1 MPTMGLIFAAP
12 RAGKPAHRQR
22 ARPRNALMLTSFAT
36 LLDRYNAIFFDAY
49 GVLKNAHGLIPGIDR
64 TIDALIRAD
73 KPFYVL
79 TNDASRGPDEL
90 AQSYER
96 LGLPTVTADR
106 IVSSGMLARE
116 YLQLKVNHGTVAY
129 LGTDTSAHYI
139 ENADLHA
146 LPIRE
151 VDLDAAAD
159 ISALVLLDDEG
170 FDWNTDLNKTINL
183 LRRRNIPVIVA
194 NTDATYPVQGQQVAV
209 AIGAV
214 ADMLERIVGKQ
225 FIRFG
230 KPDAQLFM
238 FAYDLLRERRPI
250 QKGEILMV
258 GDTLKSDILGGN
270 KFGFDTALVL
280 TGNTP
285 ADDVDLRIKATGIIP
300 THVCESAAI

>member
-1 MPTMGLIFAAP
+1 M
-12 RAGKPAHRQR
+12 
-22 ARPRNALMLTSFAT
+22 TSFAS
-36 LLDRYNAIFFDAY
+36 LIDQYKAVFFDAY
-49 GVLKNAHGLIPGIDR
+49 GVLKNAHGLIPGVDR
-64 TIDALIRAD
+64 TINALIQTE

-79 TNDASRGPDEL
+79 TNDASRSPNQL
-90 AQSYER
+90 AESYAR
-96 LGLPTVTADR
+96 LGLPMVTADR

-116 YLQLKVNHGTVAY
+116 YLQLKVSHGTVAY

-151 VDLDAAAD
+151 VDLNNAGD
-159 ISALVLLDDEG
+159 ITALVLLDDEG
-170 FDWNTDLNKTINL
+170 FDWNTDLNKTVNL
-183 LRRRNIPVIVA
+183 LRQRNIPVIVA
-194 NTDATYPVQGQQVAV
+194 NTDATYPVSGNRVAV

-238 FAYDLLRERRPI
+238 FAYDLLRDSPSERAPI
-250 QKGEILMV
+250 GKNEILMV

-285 ADDVDLRIKATGIIP
+285 AEDVDLRIKATGIIP
-300 THVCESAAI
+300 TYVCESAAV

>member
-1 MPTMGLIFAAP
+1 MI
-12 RAGKPAHRQR
+12 
-22 ARPRNALMLTSFAT
+22 SFAT
-36 LLDRYNAIFFDAY
+36 ILDQYKAIFFDAY
-49 GVLKNAHGLIPGIDR
+49 GVLKNAHGLIPGVDR
-64 TIDALIRAD
+64 TITHLVETE

-79 TNDASRGPDEL
+79 TNDASRSPDEL
-90 AQSYER
+90 AESYAR
-96 LGLPTVTADR
+96 LGLPMITADC

-129 LGTDTSAHYI
+129 LGTATSAHYI

-146 LPIRE
+146 LPIRD
-151 VDLDAAAD
+151 VNLDHAD
-159 ISALVLLDDEG
+159 EITALVLLDDEG
-170 FDWNTDLNKTINL
+170 FDWNTDLNKTVNL

-194 NTDATYPVQGQQVAV
+194 NTDATYPVAGSQVAV

-214 ADMLERIVGKQ
+214 ADMLERIMGKQ

-238 FAYDLLRERRPI
+238 FAYDLLREKIPI
-250 QKGEILMV
+250 TKSDILMV

-285 ADDVDLRIKATGIIP
+285 AQDVDLRIQATGIIP
-300 THVCESAAI
+300 TYVCASAAV

>member
-1 MPTMGLIFAAP
+1 MTP
-12 RAGKPAHRQR
+12 
-22 ARPRNALMLTSFAT
+22 FAT
-36 LLDRYNAIFFDAY
+36 LIDQYKAIFFDAY
-49 GVLKNAHGLIPGIDR
+49 GVLKNAHGLIPGIDG
-64 TIDALIRAD
+64 TIDALLAAD

-79 TNDASRGPDEL
+79 TNDASRSPDQL
-90 AQSYER
+90 ADSYKR
-96 LGLPTVTADR
+96 LGLPTITADR

-139 ENADLHA
+139 ENTDLHA
-146 LPIRE
+146 LPIRD
-151 VDLDAAAD
+151 VNLDDAAD
-159 ISALVLLDDEG
+159 ITALVLLDDEG

-194 NTDATYPVQGQQVAV
+194 NTDATYPVRGQQVAV

-238 FAYDLLRERRPI
+238 FAYDLLRDAANGKMPI
-250 QKGEILMV
+250 SKNEILMV

-285 ADDVDLRIKATGIIP
+285 VEDVDLRIKATGIIP
-300 THVCESAAI
+300 TYVCESAAV

>member
-1 MPTMGLIFAAP
+1 MTPFASLIDHYKAV
-12 RAGKPAHRQR
+12 
-22 ARPRNALMLTSFAT
+22 
-36 LLDRYNAIFFDAY
+36 FFDAY
-49 GVLKNAHGLIPGIDR
+49 GVLKNAHGLIPGVDR
-64 TIDALIRAD
+64 TIHALIQTE

-79 TNDASRGPDEL
+79 TNDASRSPEQL
-90 AQSYER
+90 AESYAR
-96 LGLPTVTADR
+96 LGLPLVTADR

-116 YLQLKVNHGTVAY
+116 YLQLKVSHGTVAY

-146 LPIRE
+146 LPIRD
-151 VDLDAAAD
+151 VDLNDAAD
-159 ISALVLLDDEG
+159 ITALVLLDDEG
-170 FDWNTDLNKTINL
+170 FDWNTDLNKTVNL
-183 LRRRNIPVIVA
+183 LRQRNIPVIVA
-194 NTDATYPVQGQQVAV
+194 NTDATYPVSGNRVAV

-238 FAYDLLRERRPI
+238 FAYDLLRERMTI
-250 QKGEILMV
+250 GKNEILMV

-285 ADDVDLRIKATGIIP
+285 AEDVDLRIKATGIIP
-300 THVCESAAI
+300 SYVCESAAV

>member
-1 MPTMGLIFAAP
+1 MTPFASLIDQYKAV
-12 RAGKPAHRQR
+12 
-22 ARPRNALMLTSFAT
+22 
-36 LLDRYNAIFFDAY
+36 FFDAY
-49 GVLKNAHGLIPGIDR
+49 GVLKNAHGLIPGVDR
-64 TIDALIRAD
+64 TVNALIQTG

-79 TNDASRGPDEL
+79 TNDASRSPDQL
-90 AQSYER
+90 AESYAR
-96 LGLPTVTADR
+96 LGLPLVTADR

-116 YLQLKVNHGTVAY
+116 YLQLKVSHGTVAY

-146 LPIRE
+146 LPIRD
-151 VDLDAAAD
+151 VDLNNATD
-159 ISALVLLDDEG
+159 ITALVLLDDEG
-170 FDWNTDLNKTINL
+170 FDWNTDLNKTVNL
-183 LRRRNIPVIVA
+183 LRLRNIPVIVA
-194 NTDATYPVQGQQVAV
+194 NTDATYPVSGNRVAV
-209 AIGAV
+209 AIGGV

-238 FAYDLLRERRPI
+238 FAYDLLRERMTI
-250 QKGEILMV
+250 GKNEILMV

-285 ADDVDLRIKATGIIP
+285 AEDVDLRIKATGIIP
-300 THVCESAAI
+300 TYVCESAAV

>member
-1 MPTMGLIFAAP
+1 MT
-12 RAGKPAHRQR
+12 Q
-22 ARPRNALMLTSFAT
+22 FAT
-36 LLDRYNAIFFDAY
+36 LLDQYKAVFFDAY
-49 GVLKNAHGLIPGIDR
+49 GVLKNAHGLIPGVDR
-64 TIDALIRAD
+64 TIGALLERQ

-79 TNDASRGPDEL
+79 TNDASRSPAEL
-90 AQSYER
+90 AESYAR

-116 YLQLKVNHGTVAY
+116 YLQLKVGHGTVAY

-151 VDLDAAAD
+151 VDLDHATD
-159 ISALVLLDDEG
+159 ITALVLLDDEG

-183 LRRRNIPVIVA
+183 LRLRNIPVVVA
-194 NTDATYPVQGQQVAV
+194 NTDATYPVSGNRVAV

-238 FAYDLLRERRPI
+238 FAYDLLREKI
-250 QKGEILMV
+250 AIGKNEILMV

-285 ADDVDLRIKATGIIP
+285 AEDVDLRIRATGIIP
-300 THVCESAAI
+300 TYVCESAAV

>member
-1 MPTMGLIFAAP
+1 MTPFA
-12 RAGKPAHRQR
+12 
-22 ARPRNALMLTSFAT
+22 S
-36 LLDRYNAIFFDAY
+36 LLNQYKAIFFDAY
-49 GVLKNAHGLIPGIDR
+49 GVLKNAHGLIPGVDQ
-64 TIDALIRAD
+64 TIGRLVESQT
-73 KPFYVL
+73 PFYVL
-79 TNDASRGPDEL
+79 TNDASRSPDEL
-90 AQSYER
+90 AESYAR
-96 LGLPTVTADR
+96 LGLPQITAHC

-129 LGTDTSAHYI
+129 LGTPTSAHYI

-146 LPIRE
+146 LPIRD
-151 VDLDAAAD
+151 VDLDNAAD
-159 ISALVLLDDEG
+159 ITALVLLDDEG
-170 FDWNTDLNKTINL
+170 FDWNTDLNKTVNL

-194 NTDATYPVQGQQVAV
+194 NTDATYPVAGSQVAV

-238 FAYDLLRERRPI
+238 FAYDLLRERMPI
-250 QKGEILMV
+250 TKSDILMV

-285 ADDVDLRIKATGIIP
+285 AQDVDLRIQATGIIP
-300 THVCESAAI
+300 TYVCESAAV